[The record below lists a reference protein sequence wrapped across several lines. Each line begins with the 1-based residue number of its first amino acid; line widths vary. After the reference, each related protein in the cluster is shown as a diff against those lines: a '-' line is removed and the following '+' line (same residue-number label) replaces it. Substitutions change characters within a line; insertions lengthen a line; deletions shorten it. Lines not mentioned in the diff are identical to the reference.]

1 MMGVWQS
8 LKSKLKIRRPGAT
21 EPRQQPAG
29 TQVLDS
35 QVQYQNGYR
44 ESKPLEIS
52 GVEPPAVVNDTI
64 SQLTLWSRDYW
75 SISTTHA
82 HSDEQALLNVRML
95 TLLRWYYRYDLTYN
109 CCVGSI
115 QIRTF
120 GTWLSNKTHNTPS
133 WRNGSPNSD
142 QPLQYPENQWR
153 YL

>member
-64 SQLTLWSRDYW
+64 SQLTLWSRDY
-75 SISTTHA
+75 
-82 HSDEQALLNVRML
+82 
-95 TLLRWYYRYDLTYN
+95 
-109 CCVGSI
+109 
-115 QIRTF
+115 
-120 GTWLSNKTHNTPS
+120 
-133 WRNGSPNSD
+133 
-142 QPLQYPENQWR
+142 
-153 YL
+153 